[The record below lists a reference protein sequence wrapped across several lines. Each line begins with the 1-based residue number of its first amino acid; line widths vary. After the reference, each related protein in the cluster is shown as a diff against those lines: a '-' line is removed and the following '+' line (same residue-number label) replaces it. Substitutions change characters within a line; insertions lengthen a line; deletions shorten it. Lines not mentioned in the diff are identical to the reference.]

1 MKDIQIILEKLI
13 SEINEG
19 KSEEE
24 IFQFLKSS
32 FSKDLEKDKKLI
44 ENLIK
49 IDNAKIAQLLIRL
62 ISLTSDK
69 NLRKIIKRYIYK
81 LRTKGI
87 SVEKVPFEEKSGFR
101 PEPTESTKAFISN
114 YDFSWNRIL
123 ILSIPYFGKPKI
135 YLIGIL
141 NDIKGLIEFGGRNF
155 SKKGFTEF
163 FENIQKG
170 SPTPMVE
177 IDPPYAAFLFLEAY
191 QLSIRNGNPLKSFS
205 QFKDEIEKI
214 KKDYN
219 KPLVYYYL
227 NADEIGKNTYL
238 LAKERELLEKEIFKD
253 WYLDDDLIQ
262 PYVKEVIDAKESR
275 IVLNKMQREERL
287 LGIYER
293 ALLEI
298 FSDDKRFIFKRR
310 LEETA
315 YFLIKLGRE
324 EDAKIALAIAIELE
338 KPLNRFQP
346 NHFLLRLIIRSVEER
361 LEEVYEKRSK
371 QLILKP

>member
-1 MKDIQIILEKLI
+1 MEDIQIILEKLI
-13 SEINEG
+13 SDINEG

-32 FSKDLEKDKKLI
+32 FSKDLERDKKLI

-49 IDNAKIAQLLIRL
+49 IDNSKIAQLLIRL
-62 ISLTSDK
+62 IPLTSDK
-69 NLRKIIKRYIYK
+69 DLKKIIKRYIYK

-87 SVEKVPFEEKSGFR
+87 SVGDVPFEEKSVFK
-101 PEPTESTKAFISN
+101 PVPTESPKAFISN

-141 NDIKGLIEFGGRNF
+141 NDIKGLIEFDGRNF

-163 FENIQKG
+163 FENIQKR

-191 QLSIRNGNPLKSFS
+191 QLSIRNGIHFKGFS
-205 QFKDEIEKI
+205 QFKGELEKI
-214 KKDYN
+214 KKDYD
-219 KPLVYYYL
+219 KPLIYYYL
-227 NADEIGKNTYL
+227 NADEIGKNTYPL
-238 LAKERELLEKEIFKD
+238 TKKRELLEKEIFKD

-275 IVLNKMQREERL
+275 IVLNKMQKEERL
-287 LGIYER
+287 LGIYEK

-346 NHFLLRLIIRSVEER
+346 NHFLLRLIIRSVEDR
-361 LEEVYEKRSK
+361 LEEIYEKRSK